1 MIPVM
6 SRMSSL
12 VRATTSSGM
21 SLGLRFAAN
30 SASWRVIP
38 VMMLCSLEG
47 LRFQKLFAA
56 LITRIGSM
64 FPASSNLLIS

>member
-47 LRFQKLFAA
+47 LKNWVHVSCVFKLVD
-56 LITRIGSM
+56 
-64 FPASSNLLIS
+64 LLIH